1 MNSEVGAIPVSSR
14 LIPHAVQG
22 TSGAESC
29 SGLALYDEPGSPID
43 EDD

>member
-1 MNSEVGAIPVSSR
+1 MNSEVGAIAISSR

-22 TSGAESC
+22 TSGAEFC
-29 SGLALYDEPGSPID
+29 SGLSLCDEHGGPID